1 MYPNSLSTVNRALF
15 IGTVFVFFIPVMA
28 ATAQS
33 NTPEKITSSFA
44 RIELKGPSPKITLQN
59 IDRRHRL
66 DSFNVINI
74 SSQFDFKLKG
84 SAYCQSKNI
93 ETNAYRSGTYLEKV
107 EFGVGPQDDQYWSE
121 IIFENQNTSIQSFKG
136 SHALSIPQSIFEKTI
151 HNIDGR
157 ALFLEK
163 IRTLNSSEKRWN
175 YLRANQN
182 LQATIP
188 VRIEA
193 ICRNYKLDKVSGK
206 IDLQSRFSVIRTQ
219 ALLVRIFYR
228 ADHKL
233 TRRLAPILNGDMSSK
248 IMKPAVPDFFKVQDA
263 VITTGPK
270 NVRGECPI
278 TGRFQAEITGN
289 GNGRVL
295 LQVTEGR
302 KVIYKSGE
310 LKFSNGR
317 NLHTFEITSGAV
329 GKDKTYAQY
338 PHELKLQVFT
348 KSKQARR
355 FTAFPKKFN
364 TAFYWQHSCISMADK

>member
-1 MYPNSLSTVNRALF
+1 MYPKNLRMVGRALF
-15 IGTVFVFFIPVMA
+15 IGTAFGFIIPTIA
-28 ATAQS
+28 TTAQS
-33 NTPEKITSSFA
+33 NTPEKITSNLA

-59 IDRRHRL
+59 IDPRHRL
-66 DSFNVINI
+66 DSFNVKNI

-107 EFGVGPQDDQYWSE
+107 EFGVGPQEDQYWSE

-151 HNIDGR
+151 HNIDAR

-175 YLRANQN
+175 YLTVNEK
-182 LQATIP
+182 LLATIP

-193 ICRNYKLDKVSGK
+193 ICRNYKLDKISEK
-206 IDLQSRFSVIRTQ
+206 IDHHARVSVIGTQ
-219 ALLVRIFYR
+219 AVLVQILYK

-233 TRRLAPILNGDMSSK
+233 TRRLAPILNGKMAAK
-248 IMKPAVPDFFKVQDA
+248 IIKPAAPDFFKVQEA
-263 VITTGPK
+263 VILTGPK
-270 NVRGECPI
+270 NMRGACPI
-278 TGRFQAEITGN
+278 TAHFEAEIRGTGN
-289 GNGRVL
+289 GHVQ
-295 LQVTEGR
+295 LQVVEAG
-302 KVIYKSGE
+302 KVIYKSRD
-310 LKFSNGR
+310 LKFSNGK
-317 NLHTFEITSGAV
+317 NLHTFEIASGTPE
-329 GKDKTYAQY
+329 KDKTYAQY

-364 TAFYWQHSCISMADK
+364 TAFYWQHSCISIADK